1 MLKLSLH
8 RHDDAEVSVLD
19 RRGYYRSP
27 VTFPAFHQGV
37 EPANKGK
44 KYPPEPLTPA
54 EVYALLNAC
63 GRGPCGRRNR
73 ALIMC
78 FWRTGLRCSEALAL
92 MPKDVDLDNGRV
104 AVLHG
109 KGDRARVVALD
120 PAACAVLERWA
131 RERRQLGLTG
141 RHPFFCV
148 VSLPSRGL
156 PMRTSY
162 VRELLHDLAD
172 KAGIEKRVHPHG
184 LRHTYASYLLE
195 QGVPIHHIRRMLGH
209 SSLAI
214 TERYADH
221 INPAEVV
228 EGLRSLS
235 WPSAPR

>member
-1 MLKLSLH
+1 
-8 RHDDAEVSVLD
+8 
-19 RRGYYRSP
+19 
-27 VTFPAFHQGV
+27 
-37 EPANKGK
+37 
-44 KYPPEPLTPA
+44 
-54 EVYALLNAC
+54 
-63 GRGPCGRRNR
+63 
-73 ALIMC
+73 
-78 FWRTGLRCSEALAL
+78 
-92 MPKDVDLDNGRV
+92 MPKDVDLNNGRV

-131 RERRQLGLTG
+131 RERRPLGLTG
-141 RHPFFCV
+141 RQPFFCV
-148 VSLPSRGL
+148 VSKPSRGL
-156 PMRTSY
+156 PMRASY

-172 KAGIEKRVHPHG
+172 KAGVEKRVHPHG